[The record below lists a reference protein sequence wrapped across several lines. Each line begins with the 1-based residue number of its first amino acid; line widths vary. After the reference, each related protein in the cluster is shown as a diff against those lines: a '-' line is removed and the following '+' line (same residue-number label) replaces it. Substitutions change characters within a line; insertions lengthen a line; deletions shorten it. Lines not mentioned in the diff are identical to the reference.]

1 MFEIIHNNHDFVNFF
16 GAVCFFYSISSVLL
30 IIKLFNAFVVF
41 LFRLCFLLVIIAS
54 NLSNGFGV
62 AMFFGGLKSELA
74 NVKQRLV
81 EADNKLSS
89 IDRSMAIIEFEL
101 GGTIIHANDNFLK
114 ALGGY
119 QLAEIVGKHHRM
131 FVPPSERESPEYRD
145 FWLKLAQGQ
154 FLSSRFKR
162 VAKNGDIVWIQATY
176 NPIFD
181 SLGHP
186 YKVVKLATNITQ
198 EVMKESEIDAQMA
211 AIHRSLAV
219 IEFDLQ
225 GNVLT
230 ANANFSSVMG
240 FTLSEIQGK
249 HHAMFVDAIE
259 SKSKE
264 YADFWKDLGNGKVV
278 SSTFKRFGKNRK
290 PVWLEASYNP
300 VYDADGKVYKVVKFA
315 ADVTEQEQRK
325 QDLSRAVTDASGVL
339 LALAEGDLTKDM
351 PSGVYKGE
359 LHDLKNALNY
369 TIDRFKRIVA
379 ETIESANIVSNAA
392 SQVSTGAS
400 DLSARVQEQAAALE
414 ETSATMNEMAAAVQI
429 NTEHARKV
437 AELALSAQIQTTG
450 GTQVVQKTID
460 AMNAIRDSS
469 NRITDIVTLIDGI
482 AFQTNLLA
490 LNAAVEAARAG
501 EHGRGFA
508 VVASE
513 VRALAQK
520 SATAAQDIK
529 DLINDSSERV
539 VNGQLLAEE
548 SGKTLDG
555 IAQLINQV
563 SSMIGQIATASHEQS
578 IGINQVH
585 QAIAQID
592 DVTQQNAA
600 LVEET
605 TASAENL
612 SDEAHKL
619 QENMSVFKLA

>member
-1 MFEIIHNNHDFVNFF
+1 
-16 GAVCFFYSISSVLL
+16 
-30 IIKLFNAFVVF
+30 
-41 LFRLCFLLVIIAS
+41 
-54 NLSNGFGV
+54 
-62 AMFFGGLKSELA
+62 MFFGKLKSELSS
-74 NVKQRLV
+74 VKQSLVAAEHRLS
-81 EADNKLSS
+81 A
-89 IDRSMAIIEFEL
+89 IDRSMAVIEFEL
-101 GGTIIHANDNFLK
+101 DGTIIHANENFLK

-119 QLAEIVGKHHRM
+119 QLAEVVGKHHRI
-131 FVPPSERESPEYRD
+131 FVAPSERESSDYRD
-145 FWLKLAQGQ
+145 FWLTLAQGQ
-154 FLSSRFKR
+154 FISSRFKR
-162 VAKNGDIVWIQATY
+162 IAKNGDVVWIQASY
-176 NPIFD
+176 NLIID
-181 SLGHP
+181 EIGRP
-186 YKVVKLATNITQ
+186 YKVIKFATDVTK
-198 EVMKESEIDAQMA
+198 EVLKENEHAASIA
-211 AIHRSLAV
+211 AIQRLMAV

-230 ANANFSSVMG
+230 ANENFSRLMG
-240 FTLSEIQGK
+240 YAFSEIQGK
-249 HHAMFVDAIE
+249 HHAMFVDTLEA
-259 SKSKE
+259 KSKA
-264 YADFWKDLGNGKVV
+264 YADFWQDLANGKII
-278 SSTFKRFGKNRK
+278 SSTFKRFGKNGK
-290 PVWLEASYNP
+290 LVYLEASYNP
-300 VYDADGKVYKVVKFA
+300 VYDADGKIYKVVKFA

-339 LALAEGDLTKDM
+339 LALAEGDLTKEM

-379 ETIESANIVSNAA
+379 ETIESAHIVSNAA
-392 SQVSTGAS
+392 SQVSIGAS

-414 ETSATMNEMAAAVQI
+414 ETSATMNEMASAVQI

-437 AELALSAQIQTTG
+437 AELALSAQTQTTG
-450 GTQVVQKTID
+450 GTQIVQRTIE
-460 AMNAIRDSS
+460 AMHAIRDSS

-563 SSMIGQIATASHEQS
+563 TSMIGQIATASHEQS

>member
-1 MFEIIHNNHDFVNFF
+1 
-16 GAVCFFYSISSVLL
+16 
-30 IIKLFNAFVVF
+30 
-41 LFRLCFLLVIIAS
+41 
-54 NLSNGFGV
+54 
-62 AMFFGGLKSELA
+62 MFFGKLKSELSS
-74 NVKQRLV
+74 VKQRLV
-81 EADNKLSS
+81 EAENKLSAM
-89 IDRSMAIIEFEL
+89 DRSIAVIEFEL
-101 GGTIIHANDNFLK
+101 DGTIIHANENFLK

-119 QLAEIVGKHHRM
+119 QLVEVVGKHHRI
-131 FVPPSERESPEYRD
+131 FVAQSERESSDYRD

-154 FLSSRFKR
+154 FVSSRFKR
-162 VAKNGDIVWIQATY
+162 IAKNGDVVCIQASY

-181 SLGHP
+181 EIGRP
-186 YKVVKLATNITQ
+186 YKVIKFATDVTK
-198 EVMKESEIDAQMA
+198 EVLKENEHAASIA
-211 AIHRSLAV
+211 AIQRSMAV
-219 IEFDLQ
+219 IEFDLS
-225 GNVLT
+225 GKILT
-230 ANANFSSVMG
+230 ANENFSQTMDYSV
-240 FTLSEIQGK
+240 SEIQGK
-249 HHAMFVDAIE
+249 HHSVFVDALE
-259 SKSKE
+259 AKSKA
-264 YADFWKDLGNGKVV
+264 YADFWQDLASGKIV
-278 SSTFKRFGKNRK
+278 SSTFKRFGKNGK
-290 PVWLEASYNP
+290 LVYLEASYNP
-300 VYDADGKVYKVVKFA
+300 VYDADGKIYKVVKFA

-325 QDLSRAVTDASGVL
+325 QYLSRAVTDASGVL
-339 LALAEGDLTKDM
+339 LALAEGDLTKEM

-379 ETIESANIVSNAA
+379 ETIESAHIVSNAA
-392 SQVSTGAS
+392 SQVSIGAS

-414 ETSATMNEMAAAVQI
+414 ETSATMNEMASAVQI

-437 AELALSAQIQTTG
+437 AELALSAQTQTTG
-450 GTQVVQKTID
+450 GTQIVQRTIE
-460 AMNAIRDSS
+460 AMHAIRDSS